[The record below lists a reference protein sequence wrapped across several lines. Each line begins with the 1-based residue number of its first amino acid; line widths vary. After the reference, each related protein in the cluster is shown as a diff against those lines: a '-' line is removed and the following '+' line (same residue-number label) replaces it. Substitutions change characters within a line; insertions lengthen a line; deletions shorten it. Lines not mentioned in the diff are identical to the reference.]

1 MKAEININSA
11 SGAYKAEIGKSI
23 LEDSLPELFRS
34 LSTDRVFILIDENVH
49 NLHQQ
54 QLKNIT
60 KKLAVDVEM
69 LVVPEGEKS
78 KSFAFWKTAMDF
90 LLKHEVRRNNPLLA
104 IGGGVTGDLAGFA
117 AATALRGIPLVHV
130 PTTLLAMV
138 DSSIGGKTGIN
149 HSKGKNLIGSFY
161 QPVRVIADIDFL
173 QTLPRAEWING
184 LSEILKYGAIEDE
197 TIFGD
202 SQIFLETDYSQISPD
217 RLIKLIKK
225 CAAIK
230 ARIVAGDEFEDGA
243 RAFLNF
249 GHTFAHALE
258 KAAGYS
264 TISHGEA
271 VFLGML
277 AAEEL
282 SRLTDAEITGN
293 FLQKFKHLYE
303 YRVPKEVLSSED
315 LISYMKS
322 DKKRTSRH
330 IRFVLLKNWQHPVL
344 ETVTDET
351 LIHKAWQV
359 ALDEL

>member
-1 MKAEININSA
+1 MKAEINITSS
-11 SGAYKAEIGKSI
+11 SGPYKAEIGKSI
-23 LEDSLPELFRS
+23 LEESLSELFHN

-49 NLHQQ
+49 KRHKQ

-69 LVVPEGEKS
+69 LVVPEGENS
-78 KSFAFWKTAMDF
+78 KSISFWNTAIDF
-90 LLKHEVRRNNPLLA
+90 LLKHEVRRNSPLLA

-117 AATALRGIPLVHV
+117 AATALRGIPLVHI

-149 HSKGKNLIGSFY
+149 HTKGKNLIGSFY
-161 QPVRVIADIDFL
+161 QPLRVIADIDFL
-173 QTLPRAEWING
+173 QSLPRREWING
-184 LSEILKYGAIEDE
+184 LSEILKYGAIEDK
-197 TIFGD
+197 TIFDD
-202 SQIFLETDYSQISPD
+202 SQIFFQDDYSNINPSLLVQ
-217 RLIKLIKK
+217 LIKK
-225 CAAIK
+225 CVDIK
-230 ARIVAGDEFEDGA
+230 ARIVAGDEFEGGA

-258 KAAGYS
+258 KAADYS

-282 SRLTDAEITGN
+282 SRLTDAELKGD
-293 FLQKFKHLYE
+293 FLQKFKGLYE
-303 YRVPKEVLSSED
+303 YRVSKEVLSSDD

-322 DKKRTSRH
+322 DKKRTDRH

-351 LIHKAWQV
+351 LIRKAWQV